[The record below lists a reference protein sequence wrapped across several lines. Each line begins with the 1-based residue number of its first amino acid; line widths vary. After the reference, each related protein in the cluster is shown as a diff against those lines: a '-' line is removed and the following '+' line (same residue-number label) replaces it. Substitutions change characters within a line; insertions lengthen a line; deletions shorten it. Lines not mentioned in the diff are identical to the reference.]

1 MSFNV
6 TGHNHHAD
14 CYWSLYMLKYIRN
27 LACTL
32 IFVSDLLFDL
42 FIKLLVETHCFY
54 FTIY

>member
-6 TGHNHHAD
+6 TGHNRHAD